1 MVIRCRSLAA
11 LTAIVT
17 LAGGLAACAT
27 PASAPTAGTPPTASS
42 APQPSS
48 CQPDRSGATK
58 TITEA
63 DSGTA
68 VCLAVGQRLE
78 VYLHGTLPAKWEP
91 IAIEGQALSSV
102 ASGKGA
108 LAVGITGGFFIGIAA
123 GNARLTS
130 SRPACP
136 EASTPAS
143 PCGSATFVVSV
154 EVR

>member
-1 MVIRCRSLAA
+1 MLAA
-11 LTAIVT
+11 LTAAI

-27 PASAPTAGTPPTASS
+27 TASAPPAGAPATASS
-42 APQPSS
+42 TAQPAT
-48 CQPDRSGATK
+48 CQPDRSGVTK

-63 DSGTA
+63 DTGTT

-91 IAIEGQALSSV
+91 ITIDGHALSPV

-108 LAVGITGGFFIGIAA
+108 LAVGVTGGFFVGNAA
-123 GNARLTS
+123 GDVRLTS

-136 EASTPAS
+136 EPSPPAS
-143 PCGSATFVVSV
+143 PCGGATFVVSV
-154 EVR
+154 DVR